1 VTNPNPTGVNPN
13 PARTPVQPPV
23 APAGTPG
30 ELNPVP
36 GEGTTTE
43 PRHEVRRP
51 ADFSR
56 TGRAASRNVL
66 TGIVQSSASGEPE
79 EGVRLTLTYPSDRR
93 LNKATATDAY
103 GRFAVRLADGDWT
116 VNVTMPSGRVYAVSQ
131 LRVSNGQITDSQGR
145 RIPSLEITR

>member
-1 VTNPNPTGVNPN
+1 V
-13 PARTPVQPPV
+13 PA
-23 APAGTPG
+23 
-30 ELNPVP
+30 
-36 GEGTTTE
+36 EGTTSE

-51 ADFSR
+51 ADLSR
-56 TGRAASRNVL
+56 SVRALSRNVL

-93 LNKATATDAY
+93 LNKVTSTDAY

-131 LRVSNGQITDSQGR
+131 LRVSDGQITDSQGR